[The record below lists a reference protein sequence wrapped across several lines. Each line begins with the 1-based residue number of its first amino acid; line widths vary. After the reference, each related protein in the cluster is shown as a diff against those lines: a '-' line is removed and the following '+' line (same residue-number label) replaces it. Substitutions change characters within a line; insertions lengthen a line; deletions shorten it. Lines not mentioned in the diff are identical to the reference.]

1 MKRIII
7 IVLCVVIIMG
17 ILYVFYKDQY
27 KQKNENKTILWK
39 KNTDENN
46 FSAEMNKNN
55 FFKLIMDVPD
65 WKAKNDEDILK
76 PLINYLS
83 NRPDEEIYAFHDI
96 MNELLYNLDTRE
108 NFEIAKK
115 YYNHSDDSF
124 LYSRCV
130 ALINGKEYYDK
141 VSKHKVDDLWIKEF
155 ETILSVPMLAW
166 QIKYKQDISN
176 YPHVPL
182 YCCETG
188 SNKNG
193 WK

>member
-96 MNELLYNLDTRE
+96 MNELLYNLAQVR
-108 NFEIAKK
+108 K
-115 YYNHSDDSF
+115 
-124 LYSRCV
+124 LC
-130 ALINGKEYYDK
+130 LIKMGILLQMIGIK
-141 VSKHKVDDLWIKEF
+141 VHIIMEPTTNQF
-155 ETILSVPMLAW
+155 
-166 QIKYKQDISN
+166 
-176 YPHVPL
+176 
-182 YCCETG
+182 
-188 SNKNG
+188 KNLN
-193 WK
+193 